1 VRCRREKLI
10 RNPVGHPPGRF
21 LSEDPFRF
29 FSGDVNFYGYVFE
42 SPINFKDPSGLKCWC
57 TFSQSTGHLR
67 CIDNVTGR
75 IITDA
80 DGYAGRGEGR
90 KNPAMQNIPFV
101 GPLPTGVYDMYPA
114 WNSPTTG
121 LITIP
126 LKYSGDPHDFPLTR
140 SPNLMRI
147 HGPNPAHP
155 DDSSQGCAVVPKNA
169 RKDIARECGGTGPIT
184 VTN

>member
-1 VRCRREKLI
+1 MRRFMVWVSFDNSMPLGVSSTFSEASYY
-10 RNPVGHPPGRF
+10 RARYYDASTGRF
-21 LSEDPFRF
+21 LSKDPFRF

-114 WNSPTTG
+114 WNSP
-121 LITIP
+121 P
-126 LKYSGDPHDFPLTR
+126 
-140 SPNLMRI
+140 
-147 HGPNPAHP
+147 
-155 DDSSQGCAVVPKNA
+155 QG
-169 RKDIARECGGTGPIT
+169 
-184 VTN
+184 